1 MNYAQLHRRKVALY
15 RASHPWFNYLL
26 LGLVNLVVPLML
38 LFAPLPGYLMFDTTK
53 TLARP
58 LGASLFLLIA
68 LLPSLFYWLWWN
80 REELGYLNYVDGRAR
95 SMLNHLRAASP
106 YLLPFVVVAAAAF
119 LKLPEEWVTP
129 WSLAIYA
136 TTLAL
141 LATLGFLLPLWS
153 RIRFDSLRLPRPGIY
168 GRLLLA
174 AMSSQVWFRLGSA
187 LVFSLF
193 ALTWLSRV
201 EFDSLTLGLGALISV
216 TAIYFWV
223 TAYVSHRKGLAS
235 WIAYGRYVTAQFEGQ
250 LMARLRLGYLLML
263 LCCALLA
270 LI

>member
-1 MNYAQLHRRKVALY
+1 MHRRKVALY

-53 TLARP
+53 AMARP

-80 REELGYLNYVDGRAR
+80 REELGYLSYVDGRAR
-95 SMLNHLRAASP
+95 SLFNHLRAALP
-106 YLLPFVVVAAAAF
+106 YQLPFVVVASAAF
-119 LKLPEEWVTP
+119 LKLPAEWITP
-129 WSLAIYA
+129 WSLSLYGI
-136 TTLAL
+136 TLVL
-141 LATLGFLLPLWS
+141 LAVLGFLLPLWS
-153 RIRFDSLRLPRPGIY
+153 RIRFDRLALPRPGIY

-187 LVFSLF
+187 IAFSLF
-193 ALTWLSRV
+193 ALTWLNRV
-201 EFDSLTLGLGALISV
+201 QFDALTLGLGAMFSLS
-216 TAIYFWV
+216 ALYFWI
-223 TAYVSHRKGLAS
+223 TAYASHRKGLAP
-235 WIAYGRYVTAQFEGQ
+235 WIAYGNYVTGQFEGQ
-250 LMARLRLGYLLML
+250 LLGRLRLGYLLMG